1 MKPEHY
7 PSSPEHL
14 WRHFYRISQIPRPS
28 GQEAAMRD
36 EIINLAKA
44 LGYAYKVDAT
54 GNLVVYVPASAGFEK
69 APVVAIQNHID
80 MVTVKTAETDHDF
93 EQDALTLV
101 VEDDWLKADGTT
113 LGADNGVGVAAAL
126 AAMTDDTVV
135 HPAMELLFTVEEETG
150 LYGASGL
157 DAGLI
162 SAERM
167 INLDTE
173 DWGEIYIGCAG
184 GYGYEANR
192 QVMAKLPTPGLTAW
206 KIHLKGLTG
215 GHSGV
220 QIHEQLGNANKL
232 LVEVLNEAGDLNWQL
247 SHFRGG
253 VAHNVIA
260 REASAIIMLDEAQLE
275 QWQEVLASAKARWLS
290 YLPES
295 DHAIEWVFAAESVE
309 EPMVLT
315 QADTDAFLNLVSL
328 MPHGAQS
335 YNLMQP
341 ADLVDVSCNLAVINL
356 TPKELSIQT
365 SLRFFNQAQTIALKQ
380 QLESIFNTL
389 HLNFKNILDYPGWN
403 PDFNSAL
410 VARTQKLAH
419 DITGQP
425 VALKAIHAGLECGI
439 LISKKPGMDVVSF
452 GPTIRGAHSPSERLQ
467 ISTVEPF
474 WQLLKNLLAK
484 LARD

>member
-1 MKPEHY
+1 MKPEQY
-7 PSSPEHL
+7 PETPEQL

-36 EIINLAKA
+36 EIIQLANLQGCLHKT
-44 LGYAYKVDAT
+44 DST
-54 GNLVVYVPASAGFEK
+54 GNLVVYVPATEGYEQ
-69 APVVAIQNHID
+69 APTVAIQNHID

-93 EQDALTLV
+93 ERDALSLIV
-101 VEDDWLKADGTT
+101 DDDWLKADGTT

-126 AAMTDDTVV
+126 AAMTDESVV

-157 DAGLI
+157 DASLL

-192 QVMAKLPTPGLTAW
+192 QVMAKLPKPGLVAW

-232 LVEVLNEAGDLNWQL
+232 LVELLAEARELNWQL
-247 SHFRGG
+247 SRFRGG

-260 REASAIIMLDEAQLE
+260 REASAIVMLDETQLE
-275 QWQEVLASAKARWLS
+275 QWQGLLATAKERWLS
-290 YLPES
+290 YLPQT
-295 DHAIEWVFAAESVE
+295 DHGLEWVFAAEDIA

-315 QADTDAFLNLVSL
+315 QADTEAFLNLVSL

-356 TPKELSIQT
+356 SHKELSLQT
-365 SLRFFNQAQTIALKQ
+365 SLRFFNRAQTVALKQ
-380 QLESIFNTL
+380 QLESIFNTF

-410 VARTQKLAH
+410 VARTQALAER
-419 DITGQP
+419 ITKQP

-474 WQLLKNLLAK
+474 WLLLKDLLQD
-484 LARD
+484 LAND